1 MTIAEYLNAIKARLL
16 SDPIVSEFHIVRERD
31 TDLDGHLRARVKL
44 IDGGQL
50 EFSEYAQSGV
60 DGQIVVVTYSYHWV
74 DAAGRLVKRWD
85 NVPHHPEKA
94 GFPHHVHIGAT
105 GAVEPG
111 VPLDIFI
118 VLDEISRA
126 LTS

>member
-1 MTIAEYLNAIKARLL
+1 MTVTEYLSGIKARLL

-31 TDLDGHLRARVKL
+31 ADLDGYLRARVKL

-50 EFSEYAQSGV
+50 EFSEYARSGV
-60 DGQIVVVTYSYHWV
+60 DGQITVVTHSYHWA
-74 DAAGRLVKRWD
+74 DAAGCLIKRWD
-85 NVPHHPEKA
+85 NVPHYPEKT

-111 VPLDIFI
+111 GPLDIFV

-126 LTS
+126 LIS